1 MDRVIELG
9 RLFDYYGAFLT
20 ARQRA
25 LVDAYANEKLT
36 LGELAEREG
45 ISRQGVRDGIV
56 RAERQLREMERR
68 LGLICRTERLGAE
81 LAALRGAAQALPQ
94 GLAQRAALLEGL
106 DRAAAILEEEDG
118 V

>member
-1 MDRVIELG
+1 
-9 RLFDYYGAFLT
+9 
-20 ARQRA
+20 
-25 LVDAYANEKLT
+25 
-36 LGELAEREG
+36 
-45 ISRQGVRDGIV
+45 
-56 RAERQLREMERR
+56 MERR
-68 LGLICRTERLGAE
+68 LGLIRRTERLGAE

>member
-25 LVDAYANEKLT
+25 LVDAYANENLT

-56 RAERQLREMERR
+56 RA
-68 LGLICRTERLGAE
+68 ERLGAE